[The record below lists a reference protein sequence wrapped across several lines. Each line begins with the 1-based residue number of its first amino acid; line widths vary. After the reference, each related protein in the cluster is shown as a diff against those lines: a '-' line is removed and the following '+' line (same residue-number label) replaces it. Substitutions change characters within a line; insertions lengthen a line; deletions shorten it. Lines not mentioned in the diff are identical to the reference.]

1 MIQRIQ
7 TIYLFLSSVVLTVF
21 SFFTDFNLLNIN
33 TTQIIDFVPTFMAL
47 LSAVVAFATIFMY
60 KNRNS
65 QAKVALLASLLP
77 FLAIPIFIYVF
88 TVQNFYTEWSFYL
101 LIVAFLSSLLA
112 RHNIIKDE
120 KLVKSADRLR

>member
-65 QAKVALLASLLP
+65 QARVALLASLLP